1 MSVNVTNSKDLI
13 VNSLSLIKGN
23 HIEHVLEFFLSRDEA
38 ILGIVGLPNS
48 TLATLEQ
55 SVWCIDSDPNFF
67 LDNQT
72 RLNQKADLIS
82 VRENF
87 AFCSTP

>member
-55 SVWCIDSDPNFF
+55 SV
-67 LDNQT
+67 
-72 RLNQKADLIS
+72 
-82 VRENF
+82 
-87 AFCSTP
+87 